1 MMKHMLQSDASHTF
15 LVQQKSAATGLD
27 SQFFDAQRLK
37 GSSDFTKFEEIV
49 EPVGDSTFFP

>member
-1 MMKHMLQSDASHTF
+1 MKHMLQSDASHTF